1 MEPTKRESMLSAIR
15 VIDFV
20 VDEIEG
26 QSKLN
31 QHKSDEDHVAVAN
44 HLARAEDTGSRRL
57 AERMRA
63 LRPGLGYEQ

>member
-15 VIDFV
+15 VIDLV

-44 HLARAEDTGSRRL
+44 HLGRAEDTGSRRL